1 MAFSPALETLGT
13 VYENTNISYTITYDT
28 GLPLNTPLT
37 VVITKLETNPSTI
50 VVSGGTIS
58 GYYFDSFDNS
68 IRYRTKTDTFITVPK
83 FDQIN
88 RNILSEMVS
97 FKASTVH
104 YKNFTYRADAMNVN
118 GTVAASQV
126 YTIIVSN
133 DWTAGRDNLKTYVGY
148 ARASS

>member
-1 MAFSPALETLGT
+1 MAFTPALTTLGT
-13 VYENTNISYTITYDT
+13 VYENTNISYTITYMTAD
-28 GLPLNTPLT
+28 
-37 VVITKLETNPSTI
+37 VVPVALSVIITKLETNPSTI

-68 IRYRTKTDTFITVPK
+68 IKYRTKTDTFVTVPK
-83 FDQIN
+83 FEQID

-104 YKNFTYRADAMNVN
+104 YKNFTYRADAMNIN

-148 ARASS
+148 THASR

>member
-1 MAFSPALETLGT
+1 MAFSPVSTTLGT
-13 VYENTNISYTITYDT
+13 VYENTNISYTITYMTADVVPVA
-28 GLPLNTPLT
+28 LS

-50 VVSGGTIS
+50 VISGGTIS
-58 GYYFDSFDNS
+58 GYYFDSFENS
-68 IRYRTKTDTFITVPK
+68 IKYRTKTDTFITVPK
-83 FDQIN
+83 FEQIN
-88 RNILSEMVS
+88 RSILSEMVS

-104 YKNFTYRADAMNVN
+104 YKNFTYRADAMNIN

-148 ARASS
+148 THASS

>member
-1 MAFSPALETLGT
+1 MAFIPVSSTLGT
-13 VYENTNISYTITYDT
+13 VNENTNISFTVTYTTNDIV
-28 GLPLNTPLT
+28 PVSLN
-37 VVITKLETNPSTI
+37 VVITKLETNPNTI

-58 GYYFDSFDNS
+58 GYYFDSFDN
-68 IRYRTKTDTFITVPK
+68 IIMYRTNNDTFVTVPK
-83 FDQIN
+83 FEQIDTS
-88 RNILSEMVS
+88 ILSEMVS

-104 YKNFTYRADAMNVN
+104 YKNFTYKAEAMNTN

-148 ARASS
+148 TNASS

>member
-1 MAFSPALETLGT
+1 MAFTPALTTLGT
-13 VYENTNISYTITYDT
+13 VYENTNISYTITYMTADVV
-28 GLPLNTPLT
+28 PVALN

-68 IRYRTKTDTFITVPK
+68 IKYRTKTDTFVTVPK
-83 FDQIN
+83 FEQID
-88 RNILSEMVS
+88 RSVLSEMVS

-104 YKNFTYRADAMNVN
+104 YKNFTYRADAMNIN
-118 GTVAASQV
+118 GTVADSQV

-148 ARASS
+148 THASS